1 MTAPACTPCGSDDV
15 VENVTALRTV
25 NSGDLHECPDGRIGY
40 YGGAQQI
47 ASGGVI
53 PSLETCGVFKVKA
66 GNFAAI
72 AAGQRANFN
81 LTTQALVL
89 SGQTNVGIYVKAKAL
104 NAAFGIVAL
113 NNCGQPLNTAQIP
126 TTTTV

>member
-1 MTAPACTPCGSDDV
+1 MPTPACIPHGTDEV

-40 YGGAQQI
+40 YAGAQQI
-47 ASGGVI
+47 ASGGII
-53 PSLETCGVFKVKA
+53 PALDTCGVFKVKA

-81 LTTQALVL
+81 LSTQLLVL
-89 SGQTNVGIYVKAKAL
+89 SGQTNVGTYVKAKAL
-104 NAAFGIVAL
+104 NAGFGIVAL